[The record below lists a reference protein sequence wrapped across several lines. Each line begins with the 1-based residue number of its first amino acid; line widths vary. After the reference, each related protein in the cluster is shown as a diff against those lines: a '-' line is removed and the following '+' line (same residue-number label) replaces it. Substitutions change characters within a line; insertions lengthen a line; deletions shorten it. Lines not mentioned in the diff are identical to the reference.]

1 MNVLKKDTDYT
12 IRTYAGYRG
21 DETPRSLVSGD
32 REWTIDQVLYRR
44 RVIDFESGKKWD
56 EFDCRVGEEIIKI
69 RLFSTGEKTFS
80 FPS

>member
-1 MNVLKKDTDYT
+1 MNVLKKDADYT

-32 REWTIDQVLYRR
+32 REWTIDQVLSRK
-44 RVIDFESGKKWD
+44 RVIDFKSGKKWD

-69 RLFSTGEKTFS
+69 RLFSTGEKTFI